1 MPAAEALRRV
11 GLKPLSLGPKAGLAL
26 LNGTQVS
33 TALALAGLVQAE
45 HVFGSALVAGGLSVD
60 AIKGSDAPFDPRIH
74 EMRGHNGQIAVG
86 GALRCLLQGS
96 AIRDSHLKNDNRVQD
111 PYRSEERRVG
121 KECGSTCRSGWSPYH

>member
-11 GLKPLSLGPKAGLAL
+11 GLKPLSLGPKEGLAL

-33 TALALAGLVQAE
+33 TALALAGLFQAE

-60 AIKGSDAPFDPRIH
+60 AMKGSDAPFDPRIH
-74 EMRGHNGQIAVG
+74 EMRGQKGQIAVG

-96 AIRDSHLKNDNRVQD
+96 AIRASRTD
-111 PYRSEERRVG
+111 ERRVG
-121 KECGSTCRSGWSPYH
+121 KECLRTCRSRWPPDHKKKKNDTHN